1 MATLNGYGSGDAENY
16 ADSYEQLTGE
26 QAPGV
31 SQFSDYD
38 PQAQTG
44 ATPVGTTGA
53 SPDDS
58 PVRLTDIPT
67 SSLDASRPRTV
78 AAGYQEYIGS
88 RKRGQAGLGKMT
100 VMFRD
105 GTLYNYYDVTP
116 GEWSN
121 FKSSISKGSPWLNKG
136 FPNGKQQ
143 VDGLFINKPRGV
155 ANLANVAPDVLENIY
170 QVARVAQVR
179 FANKRVTH
187 VKMHEMIGPG
197 QVAVSS
203 TKRTVRPNSAGVANV
218 PKNAAAKVRAAS
230 RAANPNANKGK
241 NPYKK

>member
-1 MATLNGYGSGDAENY
+1 MAGYTSDDANYYGNTYSQLENGQSPDITKFGDYN
-16 ADSYEQLTGE
+16 
-26 QAPGV
+26 
-31 SQFSDYD
+31 
-38 PQAQTG
+38 PQSSTTAG
-44 ATPVGTTGA
+44 ANTGA

-58 PVRLTDIPT
+58 PVKLTDIPT

-78 AAGYQEYIGS
+78 AAGYQEYAGS
-88 RKRGQAGLGKMT
+88 RKGGQAGLGKMT

-121 FKSSISKGSPWLNKG
+121 FKESISKGSPWLNRG

-143 VDGLFINKPRGV
+143 VDGLFISKPRGL
-155 ANLANVAPDVLENIY
+155 ASLANVAPDVLENIY

-179 FANKRVTH
+179 FATKRATH
-187 VKMHEMIGPG
+187 VKMHEMIGLG

-203 TKRTVRPNSAGVANV
+203 TKRVVRPNSAGIANA
-218 PKNAAAKVRAAS
+218 PKNAARKVRAAAK
-230 RAANPNANKGK
+230 AANPNANNGK